1 MNLLKALWRDE
12 CGYVMSAEAAMLGT
26 VGVLGAT
33 VGLNMAGTAVNDE
46 MTEMAYSFRS
56 LDQSYGYQ
64 GTCSCRAWTAGSC
77 YIQPPVAQS
86 IQELCAAYDPDRLR
100 MQEEI
105 HRQQV
110 EPPVV
115 PPAIPVPETP
125 PPQQQ
130 PTLPAP
136 SADQPA
142 NQ

>member
-1 MNLLKALWRDE
+1 MNLLNALWRDE

-56 LDQSYGYQ
+56 LDQSYAYQ

-77 YIQPPVAQS
+77 YIQPPVNQS
-86 IQELCAAYDPDRLR
+86 IQELCAAYEPDRLR
-100 MQEEI
+100 MREEI
-105 HRQQV
+105 RRRQV
-110 EPPVV
+110 EPVV

-125 PPQQQ
+125 PAHQ
-130 PTLPAP
+130 PAP
-136 SADQPA
+136 SAEQPA
-142 NQ
+142 NEATPK